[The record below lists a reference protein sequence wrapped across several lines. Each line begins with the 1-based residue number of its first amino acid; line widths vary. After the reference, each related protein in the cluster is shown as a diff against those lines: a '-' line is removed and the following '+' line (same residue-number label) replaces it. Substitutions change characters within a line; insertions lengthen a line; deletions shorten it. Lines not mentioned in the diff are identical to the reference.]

1 MARSST
7 HAAAKAG
14 GRRQLTLDSAPD
26 CPSSEPGSA
35 DAGSAPK
42 ARTRRIV
49 RNGVATNDLVLSAY
63 VDGNEALFPRILR
76 LYVAPGST
84 VADVTYGKGVFWRN
98 IPDDV
103 YNLLATDLQMGIDCR
118 ELPYEDGEIDCVV
131 FDPPYMHTPGGT
143 AHSTQRPFERYYR
156 NNDTGNRTKAKYHE
170 AVLALYEDG
179 GMEAHRVLRPRGV
192 MIVKCQD
199 EVCSNRQRFTH
210 VEIIQ
215 AYEELG
221 FVAEDLFVV
230 VRTNRPGVS
239 RAVRQVHARKNHS
252 YFLVFWKRDRPGGN
266 RRRCGRSRNFPAGC
280 SRKSSDPTRP
290 ASDARHRQARAGRR
304 RPRSECEGG
313 ASRRHRSRGR
323 SGRSGVYLQRHL
335 RELDVPRHAWS
346 RSREGAASF
355 SGARRAGE
363 SSD

>member
-7 HAAAKAG
+7 HAAPKAG
-14 GRRQLTLDSAPD
+14 GRRQLILDSPHER
-26 CPSSEPGSA
+26 PPSEPDSVS
-35 DAGSAPK
+35 AGSAPK
-42 ARTRRIV
+42 PRQRRVV
-49 RNGVATNDLVLSAY
+49 RNGTATNDLVLSAY
-63 VDGNEALFPRILR
+63 VGGNEALLPRILD
-76 LYVAPGST
+76 LYVVPGST

-98 IPDDV
+98 VPEGL
-103 YNLLATDLQMGIDCR
+103 YNLLATDLQTGTDCR

-143 AHSTQRPFERYYR
+143 AHSSHQPFERYYR

-170 AVLALYEDG
+170 AVVALYEDG
-179 GMEAHRVLRPRGV
+179 GKEAYRVLRPRGV

-215 AYEELG
+215 AYQELG

-252 YFLVFWKRDRPGGN
+252 YFLVFWKRDRL
-266 RRRCGRSRNFPAGC
+266 
-280 SRKSSDPTRP
+280 
-290 ASDARHRQARAGRR
+290 
-304 RPRSECEGG
+304 G
-313 ASRRHRSRGR
+313 A
-323 SGRSGVYLQRHL
+323 LWTAP
-335 RELDVPRHAWS
+335 E
-346 RSREGAASF
+346 
-355 SGARRAGE
+355 
-363 SSD
+363 